1 LLLAGLIKAADN
13 QAEVFKPQFQRKLMK
28 NEIEYNRRR
37 LQLEDSK
44 DRQGTAEEVYTK
56 LMCSNPQTYTSPLTN
71 STHVIVLS
79 SGRVGSKMLTAVLF
93 RHFEE
98 LGLSGVRLVHQ
109 HGFCYQFEQF
119 SNIMVIYLY
128 GFPEDVI
135 LGWRKNPYNWVKH
148 GFSYFHNPQL
158 VNFSLW
164 PQVFEVDALGL
175 EAQFD
180 DCLRPHS
187 FPFLSL
193 RYETETEIG
202 NTRTLQAFLG
212 TAASRNKLQWP
223 SSNEVLWG
231 SNKLAEAPRKVRI
244 LELEAEDQRKLKRT
258 YKRLHD
264 KILRTPGSCIWPVV
278 VPSSKL
284 SKSTV

>member
-1 LLLAGLIKAADN
+1 MSCCRSNYFLGCILSLLLAGLIKAADN

-44 DRQGTAEEVYTK
+44 DRQRTAEEVYTK
-56 LMCSNPQTYTSPLTN
+56 PMCSNPQTYTSPLTN

-193 RYETETEIG
+193 RYADPLPIFTQQV
-202 NTRTLQAFLG
+202 TLDMKQ
-212 TAASRNKLQWP
+212 KQ
-223 SSNEVLWG
+223 
-231 SNKLAEAPRKVRI
+231 KLAIQEHFRRFLAQLRPG
-244 LELEAEDQRKLKRT
+244 T
-258 YKRLHD
+258 SYNGRLRMRFSGAA
-264 KILRTPGSCIWPVV
+264 IN
-278 VPSSKL
+278 
-284 SKSTV
+284 